1 MHVPQNRRS
10 IAHSRAVRLAKHRA
24 VFVVC
29 KVTYR
34 KIRRAKMVYNRRF
47 ARCLSSAARFASSG
61 YTQRIIPVGISGTL
75 PKITRPFS

>member
-1 MHVPQNRRS
+1 
-10 IAHSRAVRLAKHRA
+10 
-24 VFVVC
+24 
-29 KVTYR
+29 
-34 KIRRAKMVYNRRF
+34 MVYNRRF